1 MNPIFTLISN
11 TLFCFI
17 LFCNR
22 IFWCILF
29 LKSLFVTNIASVL
42 FLFYFVSCH
51 KACGIPAPRPGIEPS
66 PPEWEGK
73 VLITEPPRKFPT
85 ACFKVT
91 KLIMWFVNLH
101 LFCEICL
108 KSFGI
113 VHLAVFGRYQCINK
127 YTHETVAAAA
137 VKLLQSR
144 PTLCEPIDS
153 SPPGSAVL
161 MT

>member
-1 MNPIFTLISN
+1 MHTIFKDYWI
-11 TLFCFI
+11 CY
-17 LFCNR
+17 
-22 IFWCILF
+22 
-29 LKSLFVTNIASVL
+29 NIVSVL
-42 FLFYFVSCH
+42 FLFCFVFCH
-51 KACGIPAPRPGIEPS
+51 KAWGIPAPWPGTEPS
-66 PPEWEGK
+66 PPDLEVK
-73 VLITEPPRKFPT
+73 VLTTEPPRKSPIT
-85 ACFKVT
+85 CFKVT

-113 VHLAVFGRYQCINK
+113 VHMAVFGRYQCINK